1 MFIHINIEH
10 TTFNDLN
17 VIKLQVYMF
26 TYVYLRTYIYTYI
39 YLYIERIIQINILIV
54 TDDGIV
60 FHLQT
65 LKFSVHNTWKFKNSK
80 TEARKIWSFECKMS
94 QSWSLPVKSNNAN
107 DKVRECKDLRLATT
121 SYNLLSQ
128 GSTVVLKRRFTSTI
142 LWSINA
148 KFRWV

>member
-10 TTFNDLN
+10 ATFNDLN

-26 TYVYLRTYIYTYI
+26 TYVYIRTYIYTYI

-54 TDDGIV
+54 IDDGIM

-94 QSWSLPVKSNNAN
+94 QS
-107 DKVRECKDLRLATT
+107 
-121 SYNLLSQ
+121 
-128 GSTVVLKRRFTSTI
+128 
-142 LWSINA
+142 
-148 KFRWV
+148 